1 VSDGGPAFPEP
12 IVSTPDHGLQSS
24 GSYGFQTGMSLR
36 DYFAAAALQG
46 MMSNSDWCKAARD
59 TTKEQ
64 MEFSEAVSRCAYE
77 FADSMLA
84 AREVKS

>member
-1 VSDGGPAFPEP
+1 VSSVGTGDPRDGMTAG
-12 IVSTPDHGLQSS
+12 HNGL
-24 GSYGFQTGMSLR
+24 SLR

>member
-1 VSDGGPAFPEP
+1 VNDGGPAFPEP

-36 DYFAAAALQG
+36 DYFAAMS
-46 MMSNSDWCKAARD
+46 MMGQCANPDCEPEDVTHNAI
-59 TTKEQ
+59 
-64 MEFSEAVSRCAYE
+64 VSYRN
-77 FADSMLA
+77 ADAMLA